1 MKPANILWSG
11 KDGVFKIIDFGLSY
25 STREEDIH
33 QVQSEGEED
42 GDGGDQDDKECLDRL
57 QSTRG
62 KGVEQME
69 RAPESGQETEATGF
83 FYSIMWKSK
92 VSGND
97 IKTIFPVCFLSC
109 ARTY

>member
-42 GDGGDQDDKECLDRL
+42 DGDQDDKECLDRL

-69 RAPESGQETEATGF
+69 RTPESGQETEATGF
-83 FYSIMWKSK
+83 FYSIMWNSK
-92 VSGND
+92 VSEKN
-97 IKTIFPVCFLSC
+97 IKTIFQVCLLSC

>member
-1 MKPANILWSG
+1 MKPANILRSG

-25 STREEDIH
+25 SIREEDIH

-42 GDGGDQDDKECLDRL
+42 GGDQDDKKCLDRL

-62 KGVEQME
+62 QGVEQME
-69 RAPESGQETEATGF
+69 RAPESGPETEATGF
-83 FYSIMWKSK
+83 FHSVMWKSK
-92 VSGND
+92 VSENY
-97 IKTIFPVCFLSC
+97 IKIIFPVCFLSC